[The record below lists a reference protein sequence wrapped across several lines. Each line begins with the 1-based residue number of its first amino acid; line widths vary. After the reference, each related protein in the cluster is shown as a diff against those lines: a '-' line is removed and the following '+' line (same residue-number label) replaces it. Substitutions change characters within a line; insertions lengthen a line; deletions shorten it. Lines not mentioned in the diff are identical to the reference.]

1 MRSSPYYCPA
11 CDTRIQRKSNALR
24 HLETIHDNRGVLY
37 DRSNN
42 LVDTTAKAAVPFW
55 LDGKHRHDG
64 DDLRGVDGRRP
75 DNDAMPGPQT
85 KTMESNNIDEKSEDD
100 VYYGCVGELGLSLDE
115 LDALLSGHF
124 PGVKG
129 KIRGM
134 VLLWAFASPNPGQNS
149 SPSHSWYPDVF
160 QIRFRCDIGSEIPEK
175 FRLSFVRSRPT
186 GPGNEIRFTLLWTTC
201 RPF

>member
-1 MRSSPYYCPA
+1 
-11 CDTRIQRKSNALR
+11 
-24 HLETIHDNRGVLY
+24 
-37 DRSNN
+37 
-42 LVDTTAKAAVPFW
+42 VDTTAKAAVPFW

-134 VLLWAFASPNPGQNS
+134 VLLWAFASPNPAKSLRESLYLCKGISCSNRIIECISSYCNIPKPAANS
-149 SPSHSWYPDVF
+149 
-160 QIRFRCDIGSEIPEK
+160 
-175 FRLSFVRSRPT
+175 LVRNSILRNAKSK
-186 GPGNEIRFTLLWTTC
+186 GDSNVKHLAPG
-201 RPF
+201 